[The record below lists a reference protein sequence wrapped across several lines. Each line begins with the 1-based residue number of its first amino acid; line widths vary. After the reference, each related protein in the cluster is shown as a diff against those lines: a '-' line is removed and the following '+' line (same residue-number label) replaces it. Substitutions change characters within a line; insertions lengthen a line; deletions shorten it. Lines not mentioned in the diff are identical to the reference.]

1 VDDATIEQAIRLA
14 EFAPNGGNRQPWRF
28 LVVRDPETKGALGK
42 IFDELGARLYGGGA
56 PERTPW
62 EDVPALVVVCSE
74 RPPNAPSATASPM
87 DASVYPAVQNLLLSI
102 HAMGLGSVLTT
113 RWKAREAEMKAPL
126 GLPDNVEMHAILPV
140 GWPDR
145 KYGRG
150 KRVPMAEVTYRE
162 KWGQPW
168 KVAPAIET

>member
-1 VDDATIEQAIRLA
+1 
-14 EFAPNGGNRQPWRF
+14 
-28 LVVRDPETKGALGK
+28 
-42 IFDELGARLYGGGA
+42 
-56 PERTPW
+56 
-62 EDVPALVVVCSE
+62 
-74 RPPNAPSATASPM
+74 
-87 DASVYPAVQNLLLSI
+87 
-102 HAMGLGSVLTT
+102 
-113 RWKAREAEMKAPL
+113 
-126 GLPDNVEMHAILPV
+126 MHAILPV